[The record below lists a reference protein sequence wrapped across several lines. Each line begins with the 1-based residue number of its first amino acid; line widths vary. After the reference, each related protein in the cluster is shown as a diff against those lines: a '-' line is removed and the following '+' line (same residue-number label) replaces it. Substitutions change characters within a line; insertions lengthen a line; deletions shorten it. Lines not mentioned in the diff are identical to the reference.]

1 MLSAHDWRGGQLAAA
16 WLAVPALFTVVRKG
30 LEAGV
35 YQATVEGQR
44 VTIVSGLWPAPF
56 ADFLSVF
63 LGAAAVATL
72 VWLTYTWLAGRKD
85 RRRLMMMT
93 ESPHRRPL
101 M

>member
-1 MLSAHDWRGGQLAAA
+1 MLSAHDWSGGQIAAA
-16 WLAVPALFTVVRKG
+16 WLAVPILFAVLREG

-35 YQATVEGQR
+35 YQATVEGHR
-44 VTIVSGLWPAPF
+44 VAIISGLWPTRF

-63 LGAAAVATL
+63 LGLAAVATL
-72 VWLTYTWLAGRKD
+72 GWLTYTWVAGKKD
-85 RRRLMMMT
+85 RRRLAMMT